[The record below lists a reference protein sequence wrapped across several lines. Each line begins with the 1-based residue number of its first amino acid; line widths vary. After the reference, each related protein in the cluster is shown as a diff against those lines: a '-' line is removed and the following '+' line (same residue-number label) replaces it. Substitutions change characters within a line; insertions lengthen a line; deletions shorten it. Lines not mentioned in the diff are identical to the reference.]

1 MELVETIFFLSKNDH
16 RFLRVSNLK
25 FFERMA
31 LTILRVKQN
40 MKINPINTPSPPPPP
55 PTTLVPII
63 ILTFLVNK

>member
-55 PTTLVPII
+55 HNACPYHH
-63 ILTFLVNK
+63 FNFFSK

>member
-55 PTTLVPII
+55 PHNACPYHH
-63 ILTFLVNK
+63 FNFFSK

>member
-40 MKINPINTPSPPPPP
+40 MKINPINTHSPPPPL